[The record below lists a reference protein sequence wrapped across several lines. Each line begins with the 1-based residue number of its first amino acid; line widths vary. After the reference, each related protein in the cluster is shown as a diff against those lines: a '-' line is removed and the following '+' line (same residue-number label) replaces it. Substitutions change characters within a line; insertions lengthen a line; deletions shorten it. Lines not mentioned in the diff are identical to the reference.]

1 MDNNVNNNGNGG
13 MNNNNMYNNYG
24 NGADNSGMDNNYG
37 MNNIP
42 PQKKSSKLMKILVP
56 VIAAAAVLVVV
67 CVANA
72 SGIKRF
78 FTKMF
83 GSGTEYYKSIERDNL
98 EMIADRGAMAY
109 DNVKYVLGD
118 LSNKTYSYNMDV
130 RLEDGAQPYMGMLG
144 SYTGYDFG
152 WAGQAGITA
161 DIISDNGVYGING
174 RININDVDIAS
185 VNAVYSSDNRE
196 AYFGVPELSDKQA
209 VVPAD
214 AGVDVKGVVDTIDS
228 LFNELPEDSTV
239 RELIVRYGTAI
250 LDSVE
255 EVNTED
261 TELAAEGIS
270 QACTAYTVELD
281 NDTLTRMCLDVFNA
295 LKTDKDVEL
304 ILTKNVDAVQ
314 KILAGAD
321 ASVFGD
327 LSESMKGISGAE
339 VYNNFIS
346 SIDELIKAL
355 EEKDGDN
362 EVQGKIV
369 TYINSDG
376 AITGRTIDVGDIKVE
391 YAMPLDGK
399 DFGLE
404 FAMYTSDTGMDTPLM
419 KVTGKG
425 TISDGIMDCE
435 CEVSGTGMTAVAY
448 SMKDID
454 LNAAAKGETKGIISY
469 DLGSIMSEAGVSGM
483 EGLGV
488 DLVMDCN
495 REKYNTDIVI
505 RLNSTSLATVSIS
518 CGIGAA
524 KKLEV
529 PAPGDT
535 VTLNSEEEIM
545 EWVSAMKFD
554 EVTASLEKAGVDSK
568 IMDVINQ
575 YTALLSMGMQHE

>member
-56 VIAAAAVLVVV
+56 VIAAAAVLAVV

-78 FTKMF
+78 FTKIF
-83 GSGTEYYKSIERDNL
+83 GSETEYYKSIERDNL
-98 EMIADRGAMAY
+98 EMIADRSAMAY
-109 DNVKYVLGD
+109 GNIKYVLGD

-152 WAGQAGITA
+152 WAEQAGITA

-250 LDSVE
+250 LNSVE

-270 QACTAYTVELD
+270 QACTAYTIELD
-281 NDTLTRMCLDVFNA
+281 NDTLTGMCLDVFNT

-346 SIDELIKAL
+346 SLDELIKAL

-435 CEVSGTGMTAVAY
+435 CEVSGNGMTAVAY

-454 LNAAAKGETKGIISY
+454 LNAAAKGETKGTISY

-505 RLNSTSLATVSIS
+505 HLNSTSLATVSIS

-529 PAPGDT
+529 PASADT

-575 YTALLSMGMQHE
+575 YTALLSMGM

>member
-24 NGADNSGMDNNYG
+24 NGADNRGMDNNYG

-56 VIAAAAVLVVV
+56 VIAAAAVLAVV

-78 FTKMF
+78 FTKIF

-98 EMIADRGAMAY
+98 EMIADRSAMAY
-109 DNVKYVLGD
+109 DNIKYVLGD

-505 RLNSTSLATVSIS
+505 RFNSTSLATVSIS

-575 YTALLSMGMQHE
+575 YTALLSMGM